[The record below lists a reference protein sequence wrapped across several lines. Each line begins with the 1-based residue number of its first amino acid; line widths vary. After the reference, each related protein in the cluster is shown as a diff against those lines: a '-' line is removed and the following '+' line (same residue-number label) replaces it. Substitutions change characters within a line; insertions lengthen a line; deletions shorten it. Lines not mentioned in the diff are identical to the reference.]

1 MYGGY
6 IPRIHT
12 EGPVVKTTVMIDEKL
27 MKAAMKAAGVKT
39 RRQAIELG
47 LKELVRRKNLAALR
61 AELGTYDLTLDLE
74 ELKRL
79 RSAS

>member
-1 MYGGY
+1 M
-6 IPRIHT
+6 
-12 EGPVVKTTVMIDEKL
+12 KTTVVIDEQL

-47 LKELVRRKNLAALR
+47 LKELVRRKNLAELR
-61 AELGTYDLTLDLE
+61 AELGTYDLTLDIE

>member
-1 MYGGY
+1 VK
-6 IPRIHT
+6 IT
-12 EGPVVKTTVMIDEKL
+12 VVIDEQL

-47 LKELVRRKNLAALR
+47 LKELVRRRDLAALR
-61 AELGTYDLTLDLE
+61 AELGTYDLALDLD

-79 RSAS
+79 RGAS

>member
-1 MYGGY
+1 M
-6 IPRIHT
+6 
-12 EGPVVKTTVMIDEKL
+12 KTTVVIDQEL
-27 MKAAMKAAGVKT
+27 LKAAMNAAGVRT

-47 LKELVRRKNLAALR
+47 LKQLVRTKNIAALH
-61 AELGTYDLTLDLE
+61 AELGTYDLAVDLR

>member
-1 MYGGY
+1 MK
-6 IPRIHT
+6 IT
-12 EGPVVKTTVMIDEKL
+12 VVIDEQL

-47 LKELVRRKNLAALR
+47 LKELVRRRDLAALR
-61 AELGTYDLTLDLE
+61 AELGTYDLALDLD

-79 RSAS
+79 RGAS